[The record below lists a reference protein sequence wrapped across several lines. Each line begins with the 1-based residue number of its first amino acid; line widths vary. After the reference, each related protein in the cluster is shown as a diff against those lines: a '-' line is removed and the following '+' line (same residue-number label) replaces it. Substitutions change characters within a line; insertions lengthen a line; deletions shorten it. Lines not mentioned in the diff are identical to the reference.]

1 MKKKSVLVVDDEESI
16 RVSLKRII
24 EKANYQVET
33 AENGSAALKKLAIHK
48 YNIVL
53 TDIMMDDISGIT
65 LLQNIKENYSNVLV
79 LLMTG
84 YASIDSAIVALRS
97 GASDYIIKPCSKQKI
112 LSSIANAIKKNT
124 PYENMKTS
132 QDVKDSLKV
141 LSGKKPLTKQELLV
155 CKHLFHGL
163 KSDEMAIKLDVSV
176 PTIKFHLK
184 NIYVKLGIKGRREII
199 KVLKFN
205 PAM

>member
-33 AENGSAALKKLAIHK
+33 VENGSTALKKLAIHK
-48 YNIVL
+48 YDIVL
-53 TDIMMDDISGIT
+53 TDILMDDISGVK
-65 LLQNIKENYSNVLV
+65 LLQIIKENYSNVIV

-97 GASDYIIKPCSKQKI
+97 GASDYILKPCSKQKI

-132 QDVKDSLKV
+132 QDAKNSLKV
-141 LSGKKPLTKQELLV
+141 LSGKKPLTKKELLV
-155 CKHLFHGL
+155 CENLLHGL

>member
-33 AENGSAALKKLAIHK
+33 VENGSTALKKLAIHK
-48 YNIVL
+48 YDIVL
-53 TDIMMDDISGIT
+53 TDILMDDISGVK
-65 LLQNIKENYSNVLV
+65 LLQIIKENYSNVIV

-97 GASDYIIKPCSKQKI
+97 GASDYILKPCTKQKI

-132 QDVKDSLKV
+132 QDVKNSLKV
-141 LSGKKPLTKQELLV
+141 LSGKKPLTKKELLV
-155 CKHLFHGL
+155 CEYLLIGL
-163 KSDEMAIKLDVSV
+163 KSQDMA
-176 PTIKFHLK
+176 T
-184 NIYVKLGIKGRREII
+184 
-199 KVLKFN
+199 
-205 PAM
+205 

>member
-97 GASDYIIKPCSKQKI
+97 GASDYILKPCTKQKI
-112 LSSIANAIKKNT
+112 LSSIANAIKKNI
-124 PYENMKTS
+124 PYKNIKTS
-132 QDVKDSLKV
+132 QDVINSLKV
-141 LSGKKPLTKQELLV
+141 LSGKKPLTKKELLV
-155 CKHLFHGL
+155 CEHLLHGL

-184 NIYVKLGIKGRREII
+184 NIYVKLGIKGRREIA
-199 KVLKFN
+199 KVMYSN
-205 PAM
+205 

>member
-33 AENGSAALKKLAIHK
+33 VENGSTALKKLAIHK
-48 YNIVL
+48 YDIVL
-53 TDIMMDDISGIT
+53 TDILMDDISGVK
-65 LLQNIKENYSNVLV
+65 LLQIIKENYSNVIV

-97 GASDYIIKPCSKQKI
+97 GASDYILKPCSKQKI

-132 QDVKDSLKV
+132 QDVKNSLKV
-141 LSGKKPLTKQELLV
+141 LSGKKPLTKKELLV
-155 CKHLFHGL
+155 CENLLHGL